1 MTLSNLSLHQVVMP
15 ESETSGFQRQLLKKS
30 RRKCNEEGITLLIIN
45 AFQRRNISKM
55 TRMNSPTSRNSS
67 RSSSQNL
74 SLMTSKAANMR
85 EVLMWQ
91 ADLQDPNILKY
102 QRMMMS
108 APETFSQSL
117 ESSFRM
123 PTLPRKLVELR
134 NTSQLLTKNK
144 RSQSRKN
151 IRGDMMTIIKTQTI

>member
-30 RRKCNEEGITLLIIN
+30 RRKSNDEGITLLIIN

-91 ADLQDPNILKY
+91 ADLQDPNTLKY
-102 QRMMMS
+102 
-108 APETFSQSL
+108 
-117 ESSFRM
+117 
-123 PTLPRKLVELR
+123 
-134 NTSQLLTKNK
+134 
-144 RSQSRKN
+144 
-151 IRGDMMTIIKTQTI
+151 